1 MKEDTYN
8 ADKMSALLEY
18 AGKKPVYMNCAYNF
32 YKVKRIVDVGDY
44 GIGFTHNH
52 TILHDIQ
59 HNIDNPWHLTIEQ
72 AQVCL
77 KEIK

>member
-32 YKVKRIVDVGDY
+32 YRIKRIVDVGDY
-44 GIGFTHNH
+44 VIIESYEEDGIVA
-52 TILHDIQ
+52 LE
-59 HNIDNPWHLTIEQ
+59 NI
-72 AQVCL
+72 
-77 KEIK
+77 